1 MSEIKVNCLVAK
13 DALNFVHQGHSIGT
27 DGCSPGVGV
36 IIRMADASL
45 WCAHLTCSLQ
55 GHSNEFAAI
64 HDATFSTLANTLN
77 GVPISVDACT
87 LSSLD
92 HSAGAIWAGVQQYF
106 DGAKQP
112 HRSKA
117 AHINT
122 NAHGLYANA
131 QGAISYVGAS
141 QNLAGHP
148 AAYNDHAIVPPPLKG
163 FDTDTPLTQAF
174 LSKIASQNYA
184 FCLRYLSR
192 TESEAS
198 GDLSPKEA
206 QLILSNGLA
215 LMPVQHAPSFHK
227 PELGWRPTHDLGA
240 RYGASAAANART
252 VGVPPG
258 VSVWMD
264 LEAVQP
270 GTAPQDVIDY
280 CKAWYDAVAAQGYLP
295 GIYVGYDCGLSGQQ
309 LYELPF
315 QAYWKS
321 MSRVPDIPHRGYQMK
336 QSPTTREQGIEVDI
350 NHMTTDAK
358 GGRPQCWTL
367 HPADQSPPSSD
378 EPRMI

>member
-1 MSEIKVNCLVAK
+1 MSEIKVNFLVAK
-13 DALNFVHQGHSIGT
+13 DAMNYVHQGHSIGT

-64 HDATFSTLANTLN
+64 HNATFSALANTLK
-77 GVPISVDACT
+77 GVPVSVDACT

-92 HSAGAIWAGVQQYF
+92 QAAGAIWAGVREYF
-106 DGAKQP
+106 DGARHP
-112 HRSKA
+112 RHSKA

-122 NAHGLYANA
+122 STHGIYANA

-148 AAYNDHAIVPPPLKG
+148 AEYNGHAVVPPPLKG
-163 FDTDTPLTQAF
+163 FDTDTRLTQVF
-174 LSKIASQNYA
+174 LNRIANQNFA

-192 TESEAS
+192 TEVEAP

-206 QLILSNGLA
+206 QLILANGLA
-215 LMPVQHAPSFHK
+215 LMPVQHAPPFQK
-227 PELGWRPTHDLGA
+227 PEAGWRPTQELGA
-240 RYGASAAANART
+240 KYGASAASNAHT

-264 LEAVQP
+264 LEAVDP
-270 GTAPQDVIDY
+270 GATPQDVIAY
-280 CKAWYDAVAAQGYLP
+280 CKAWYAAVAAQGYLP
-295 GIYVGYDCGLSGQQ
+295 GIYVGYDCGLSGEQ
-309 LYELPF
+309 L
-315 QAYWKS
+315 
-321 MSRVPDIPHRGYQMK
+321 
-336 QSPTTREQGIEVDI
+336 
-350 NHMTTDAK
+350 
-358 GGRPQCWTL
+358 
-367 HPADQSPPSSD
+367 
-378 EPRMI
+378 